1 MFINLWRAPT
11 AGLTPWSQAWP
22 IFYYYKCLFFC
33 FCYFRY
39 LTFLSLKKKW
49 RTLKTWIKMSASWKC
64 SCEFWGIINQVLCS
78 DVGLSSVNQ
87 QALMN
92 RDHVHGRHKGK
103 RQWAACSESGTSYK
117 PAFLFKRIFL
127 TFMTFPLV
135 RLRHH
140 RQKILRRIKSQFS
153 LC

>member
-1 MFINLWRAPT
+1 
-11 AGLTPWSQAWP
+11 
-22 IFYYYKCLFFC
+22 
-33 FCYFRY
+33 
-39 LTFLSLKKKW
+39 
-49 RTLKTWIKMSASWKC
+49 MSASWKC

-103 RQWAACSESGTSYK
+103 GWWAACSELGTSYK
-117 PAFLFKRIFL
+117 PAFLLKRIFL

-140 RQKILRRIKSQFS
+140 RLKTLRRIKSVFVMLIQQQHRYANNILISS
-153 LC
+153 LEIKVGTN